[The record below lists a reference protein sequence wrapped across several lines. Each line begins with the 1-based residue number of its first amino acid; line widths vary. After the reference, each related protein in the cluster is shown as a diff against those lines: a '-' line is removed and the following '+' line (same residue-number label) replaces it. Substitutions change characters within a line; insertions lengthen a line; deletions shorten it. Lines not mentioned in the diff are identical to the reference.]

1 MANIIKHKPIVIQ
14 KRITISQLAK
24 TMNVSRGM
32 LYYQHKQPLIDNEI
46 KILIESVLSTKGK
59 ESYGHKRIALDLK
72 FNRKRILRVM
82 RKFNIKPY
90 RRRKQ
95 SPLKKADIGKPPSQ
109 YKNLIQNFCP
119 IIPNFVWASDFTY
132 ISYQYK
138 FIYLSTIMDIFSREI
153 IGFNISRLHNTN
165 LICSTIY
172 DALKYTTH
180 KTPTFLHSDQG
191 SEYDS
196 KRHTELANILGIQIS
211 MSKKASPWENG
222 FQESFYSQFKLD
234 LGDPNRFK
242 QLGELVEEIEHIIY
256 RHNNVKTHSVLK
268 TNPVNFRKL
277 WEQKVSNFNGENL
290 FNELGA

>member
-1 MANIIKHKPIVIQ
+1 
-14 KRITISQLAK
+14 
-24 TMNVSRGM
+24 
-32 LYYQHKQPLIDNEI
+32 
-46 KILIESVLSTKGK
+46 
-59 ESYGHKRIALDLK
+59 
-72 FNRKRILRVM
+72 
-82 RKFNIKPY
+82 
-90 RRRKQ
+90 
-95 SPLKKADIGKPPSQ
+95 
-109 YKNLIQNFCP
+109 
-119 IIPNFVWASDFTY
+119 
-132 ISYQYK
+132 
-138 FIYLSTIMDIFSREI
+138 MDIFSREI
-153 IGFNISRLHNTN
+153 IGFNISRLHNTD

-180 KTPTFLHSDQG
+180 KTPAFLHSDQG

-196 KRHTELANILGIQIS
+196 KRHTELANMLGIQIS
-211 MSKKASPWENG
+211 MSRKASPWENG

-277 WEQKVSNFNGENL
+277 WEQRVSSFNGENL